1 MKVEAQKIAIIKLG
15 SIGDVVNTLP
25 LLNRIRKGY
34 PDSQI
39 DWIVEQKAA
48 PVLEHHP
55 ALNRRVVFPREHPT
69 RWLQFL
75 KHFRQTRY
83 DLILDCQRIIKSGLL
98 TWLSGAPW
106 RLGFDRA
113 RCKELN
119 WMFTNRTI
127 RPNAH
132 PGVMLEQFL
141 EFADY
146 LELPP
151 CPISWEI
158 SLHNEERMNVNKLV
172 GPETYAPI
180 VLNVGASKP
189 EKHWPVESFRTLAL
203 WLQQHW
209 NGKIVLS
216 GGKEDRH
223 IATRIA
229 SSSGIENMAGALSL
243 RELSALYETATL
255 VISGDTGP
263 LHLAVAMGVPVL
275 GLYGPSNPSR
285 TGPFNNSKNVIVGK
299 GNPECPSCKNTCRT
313 PYTPCMNSIPPETV
327 FNRVEQQ
334 LSGHLAWIP

>member
-1 MKVEAQKIAIIKLG
+1 MKIEAQKIAIIKLG

-25 LLNRIRKGY
+25 LLNRLRKGY
-34 PDSQI
+34 PNSQI
-39 DWIVEQKAA
+39 DWIVENKSA

-55 ALNRRVVFPREHPT
+55 SLNRRVMFPREHPT
-69 RWLQFL
+69 RWPQFL

-83 DLILDCQRIIKSGLL
+83 DLILDCQRIMRSGLL

-113 RCKELN
+113 RCKEMN

-127 RPNAH
+127 HPNAN

-151 CPISWEI
+151 CPTSWDI
-158 SLHNEERMNVNKLV
+158 ALHNEERKKVNKLV
-172 GPETYAPI
+172 GRETYAPI
-180 VLNVGASKP
+180 ILHVGASKP
-189 EKHWPVESFRTLAL
+189 ENLWPVEHFISLSH
-203 WLQQHW
+203 QIKQHW

-216 GGKEDRH
+216 GGEQDRQ
-223 IATRIA
+223 IAAQIA
-229 SSSGIENMAGALSL
+229 SSSDIENMAGVLSL
-243 RELSALYETATL
+243 RELSALFECTNL
-255 VISGDTGP
+255 VVSCDTGP
-263 LHLAVAMGVPVL
+263 LHLAVAMGAPVL

-299 GNPECPSCKNTCRT
+299 GNPECPACKSRCRA
-313 PYTPCMNSIPPETV
+313 PYAPCMKSISPEVV
-327 FNRVEQQ
+327 FKRVEEQ
-334 LSGHLAWIP
+334 LSRQPAWIP